1 MAKGS
6 ILVVEDNPIN
16 LKLIKVLLTVEGYEV
31 FISTNAE
38 EALDMLSKIHP
49 QLILMD
55 IQLPSM
61 NGLELTKKLKADSK
75 YQKIPIIAITAY
87 AMKNDE
93 QKVLEAGC
101 DGYIAKPIDVTK
113 FSQTIEDYL
122 KDVVD
127 QS

>member
-1 MAKGS
+1 MTKEP

-16 LKLIKVLLTVEGYEV
+16 LKLMKVLLTAEGYEV
-31 FISTNAE
+31 FVSTNAE
-38 EALDMLSKIHP
+38 EALNILSKVRP
-49 QLILMD
+49 SLILMD

-61 NGLELTKKLKADSK
+61 DGLELTRKLKADSN

-93 QKVLEAGC
+93 EKAISAGC
-101 DGYIAKPIDVTK
+101 NGYIAKPIDVTK
-113 FSQTIEDYL
+113 FSKTIEKYL
-122 KDVVD
+122 KEGVN